1 MRDDS
6 NYSIQNRDLQLEY
19 YRQWTD
25 YYRKW
30 HYHYYGPSGDPTF
43 MSPDAAHPYGS
54 PASHYERTWQTE
66 EALRRAIDTRRRI
79 YIFNYAM
86 IAAIA
91 AYIIVCLKEEYDFRD
106 HQQYSKLRDQALRE
120 RLARKSQKLAAVE
133 AGDPGPSPTAEVPA
147 TEQEG
152 KSLPK

>member
-1 MRDDS
+1 MNCIS
-6 NYSIQNRDLQLEY
+6 FLVFSILLHVKRRSFWQRSLFGRFAAVVSRSPQIGRFYPLTITITIEPPHWLQ
-19 YRQWTD
+19 
-25 YYRKW
+25 
-30 HYHYYGPSGDPTF
+30 
-43 MSPDAAHPYGS
+43 
-54 PASHYERTWQTE
+54 
-66 EALRRAIDTRRRI
+66 
-79 YIFNYAM
+79 
-86 IAAIA
+86 AIA